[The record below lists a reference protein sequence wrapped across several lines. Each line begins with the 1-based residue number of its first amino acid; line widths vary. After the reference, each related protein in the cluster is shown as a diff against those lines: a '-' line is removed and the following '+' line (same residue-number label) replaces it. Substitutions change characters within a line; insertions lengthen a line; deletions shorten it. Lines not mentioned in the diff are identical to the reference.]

1 MTVDPRV
8 GWSKRRRAASEFGA
22 WSWWP
27 ARSESTCLSPR
38 PPKHTRH
45 AQRRS
50 LEHSFDWPA
59 RSESHPAFLLVDYP
73 CCACTACL
81 HVHTS
86 LSPCNYTPPS
96 SPVNSPAV
104 NTLYQL
110 ALLTVSQQRTVS
122 APNNKSPKHSPCPIP
137 TAPPPPNPTP

>member
-86 LSPCNYTPPS
+86 LSPCNYRHPLLSQVPLTPWTKMLSLSHSEFGSTLTWPSAPISATASMTNS
-96 SPVNSPAV
+96 SP
-104 NTLYQL
+104 
-110 ALLTVSQQRTVS
+110 
-122 APNNKSPKHSPCPIP
+122 H
-137 TAPPPPNPTP
+137 